1 MSPTV
6 PSTAASLAAILTRDL
21 RTLRREIESYP
32 DERDLWRTPPGIT
45 NAAGTLV
52 LHLAGNLQ
60 HFIGATLGSSGYTRD
75 RDYEFAARDLPRA
88 ELLARIDATIAA
100 VEQGMSRVTDQDLA
114 KRYAL
119 PVGGVTL
126 TTGDFLLHL
135 ATHLTWHLGQLD
147 YHRRV
152 VTGQGSAPQIR
163 AVLPMELASAVPV
176 PK

>member
-1 MSPTV
+1 MPPNK

-32 DERDLWRTPPGIT
+32 EERDLWSTPPGIT
-45 NAAGTLV
+45 NSAGTLV

-60 HFIGATLGSSGYTRD
+60 HFIGGVLGGSGYVRD
-75 RDYEFAARDLPRA
+75 RDHEFAARDLPRA
-88 ELLARIDATIAA
+88 KLLGQIDASVAA
-100 VEQGMSRVTDQDLA
+100 VEQGLSRVTDQDLA
-114 KRYAL
+114 KRYPL
-119 PVGGVTL
+119 PVGGVTF
-126 TTGDFLLHL
+126 TTADFLFHL

-152 VTGQGSAPQIR
+152 VTGQVSAPQIR
-163 AVLPMELASAVPV
+163 AVVPMELASAEPV

>member
-6 PSTAASLAAILTRDL
+6 PSTAASLAAIVTRDL
-21 RTLRREIESYP
+21 RTLRREIENYP

-60 HFIGATLGSSGYTRD
+60 HFIGAILGSSGYVRD
-75 RDYEFAARDLPRA
+75 RDTEFAARDLSRA
-88 ELLARIDATIAA
+88 ALLGHIDATITA
-100 VEQGMSRVTDQDLA
+100 VEQGMGRVTDQELA
-114 KRYAL
+114 KRYPV

-152 VTGQGSAPQIR
+152 VTGQGGGQQIR
-163 AVLPMELASAVPV
+163 AVLPMELASAVPA